1 MSNPAVERRPRPI
14 GRSSNRPML
23 HQIGVQVV
31 HLLPIVSFTP
41 NEVFPQK
48 RCCHTCRTIW
58 QYGAVSGVLSKIAAT
73 ASARDV
79 ALGSIASDWRNK
91 RHPPAGTNC
100 MEMIRARHPI
110 DFKWRRL
117 PNRDDGFAQS
127 QTNDR
132 ADQDRLTP
140 LRYDSEEASAHRLSR
155 TTRQRNAYEGRT
167 DVR

>member
-1 MSNPAVERRPRPI
+1 
-14 GRSSNRPML
+14 
-23 HQIGVQVV
+23 
-31 HLLPIVSFTP
+31 
-41 NEVFPQK
+41 
-48 RCCHTCRTIW
+48 
-58 QYGAVSGVLSKIAAT
+58 
-73 ASARDV
+73 
-79 ALGSIASDWRNK
+79 
-91 RHPPAGTNC
+91 